1 MIYLPWV
8 AFFAAISW
16 MIWQGFKAKKEY
28 LRQRRERQEIS
39 EAVAR
44 EAMTE
49 KALIVGGRGQGQVP
63 ELAEALGGVQ
73 KKGSPNAIGFGA
85 SR

>member
-1 MIYLPWV
+1 MIYLPWA
-8 AFFAAISW
+8 AFLAAISW

-28 LRQRRERQEIS
+28 LRQKHERQQIS

-49 KALIVGGRGQGQVP
+49 KPLSVGGRGQGQVP
-63 ELAEALGGVQ
+63 ELAEALGGGQ
-73 KKGSPNAIGFGA
+73 ERGSRNAIGFGA